1 MSERERKFRYR
12 LESVIKLRAAERDA
26 LKGDL
31 ERANAAVESKA
42 RECDALREAIELAE
56 SELRALYRSGAE
68 LPLDG
73 QLRLQA
79 YLKQQREL
87 RRARQR
93 ELEEASRAM
102 MRVLS
107 ELELKVQ
114 DTKALESHRARK
126 RRQFDEQQMR
136 VIMNAADEQEMRRK
150 RDG

>member
-1 MSERERKFRYR
+1 MSGERKFRYR

-31 ERANAAVESKA
+31 ERANDAVERKA
-42 RECDALREAIELAE
+42 RECDALKATIEGAE
-56 SELRALYRSGAE
+56 RELRALYASGAE
-68 LPLDG
+68 LRLDG

-87 RRARQR
+87 RRARQT

-114 DTKALESHRARK
+114 DTKALENHRARK
-126 RRQFDEQQMR
+126 RRQFDEQEMR
-136 VIMNAADEQEMRRK
+136 IVMNAADEQEMRRK

>member
-1 MSERERKFRYR
+1 MSGERKFRYR
-12 LESVIKLRAAERDA
+12 LESVIKLRAAERDV

-31 ERANAAVESKA
+31 ERANDAVERKA
-42 RECDALREAIELAE
+42 RECDALKATIEGAE
-56 SELRALYRSGAE
+56 RELRALYASGAE
-68 LPLDG
+68 LRLDG

-87 RRARQR
+87 RRARQT

-114 DTKALESHRARK
+114 DTKALENHRARK
-126 RRQFDEQQMR
+126 RRQFDEQEMR
-136 VIMNAADEQEMRRK
+136 IIMNAADEQEMRRK